1 MNFGIQS
8 KMCTLEEKKCI
19 IYASTYDLISNVVF
33 TLLTQDVDTHFNS
46 FISVLLSID
55 KIFKSNCIF
64 QFKFWYRINSLLAD
78 AILFFVQG
86 LLLHYCCCF
95 TQGVHTASSSDKENV
110 FLPRISWAE
119 SSYLRGKKV
128 LRYRAF
134 IVYSFLKELG
144 K

>member
-1 MNFGIQS
+1 MLFS
-8 KMCTLEEKKCI
+8 
-19 IYASTYDLISNVVF
+19 
-33 TLLTQDVDTHFNS
+33 LLTHDVDTHFNS

-78 AILFFVQG
+78 AIFFLSKAFFSTIVVI
-86 LLLHYCCCF
+86 LLKAF
-95 TQGVHTASSSDKENV
+95 TQLQDSEKENV
-110 FLPRISWAE
+110 FLPRISWSE

-134 IVYSFLKELG
+134 IVKSFLKELG